1 MHARRRR
8 TPPPRAATPIKNIR
22 VILKPVLGIHPRVY
36 VLCVW
41 LILIALIGFLL
52 LILPG
57 IRKNGTLLT
66 VKSIPPD
73 ASVVIDGHRLGSTGE
88 MIFVPRGKR
97 ELSVERFGF
106 IPYRQSID
114 FQGRILASKIFPQ
127 RLELSLVL
135 NAVEGHDHLAEG
147 AKEFTAWAETGPE
160 RERYAIPPVLTSA
173 ARDTIHGAAE
183 SNSDF
188 ISATLPVCVDE
199 RHLADIARALF
210 ILEGGPSP
218 PGLGNTAQVIRSIA
232 NLDLPIPTG
241 AVTELIDENRLSLL
255 GIKRESK
262 DENTLNIAKDAE
274 AFYAE
279 RRASTPI
286 AVYGS
291 IAFVRIGGITAPL
304 GDVELAVQQGRVRA
318 GAIPIGARINT
329 FQISATEIS
338 NAHFSLFLSDNPEW
352 SVMNIE
358 ELKSQNLVDENYL
371 SSWSSNAAPAEFG
384 NYPVTEISWYAAQAY
399 SEWFTRRYLV
409 GSRAR
414 LPTEDE
420 WELAARQNQIV
431 QNTSELPAG
440 LKPINTADNG
450 VIGITGMAGN
460 VREWCFNPYRI
471 NESLFR
477 PADGQNNFLDPGS
490 PYAYL
495 SRPVR
500 GGAHIDNGL
509 EYPAAVRGRLPA
521 HRTSPVIGFRIV
533 IVPGNT

>member
-1 MHARRRR
+1 MHARKRR
-8 TPPPRAATPIKNIR
+8 THTPRATTSIKKIR

-66 VKSIPPD
+66 IESIPPD
-73 ASVVIDGHRLGSTGE
+73 ASVLIDGHRLGSTGE

-114 FQGRILASKIFPQ
+114 FRGRILASRIFPSK
-127 RLELSLVL
+127 LELSPVL
-135 NAVEGHDHLAEG
+135 DSVEGYDHLAKG
-147 AKEFTAWAETGPE
+147 VKEFIAWAETGPE

-173 ARDTIHGAAE
+173 ARDTIRGAAE
-183 SNSDF
+183 SNPDF
-188 ISATLPVCVDE
+188 ISAALPVCIDE

-218 PGLGNTAQVIRSIA
+218 PGLGNTAQVIMSMA
-232 NLDLPIPTG
+232 SLDLPIPTD
-241 AVTELIDENRLSLL
+241 AITELIDENRLSLL
-255 GIKRESK
+255 GLKKTFK
-262 DENTLNIAKDAE
+262 DEGTPNIAEDAE
-274 AFYAE
+274 TFYAE
-279 RRASTPI
+279 RGASTPI
-286 AVYGS
+286 AVHGS
-291 IAFVRIGGITAPL
+291 ISFVRIGGITAPL
-304 GDVELAVQQGRVRA
+304 GDVELAAQRRRVRA
-318 GAIPIGARINT
+318 GAIPIRARINS

-338 NAHFSLFLSDNPEW
+338 NADFSLFLSENPEW
-352 SVMNIE
+352 SVINIE
-358 ELKSQNLVDENYL
+358 ELRSQNLVDENYL
-371 SSWSSNAAPAEFG
+371 SSWSSSVAPAEFR

-399 SEWFTRRYLV
+399 SEWFTRRYLI

-420 WELAARQNQIV
+420 WELGARQNQIV

-440 LKPINTADNG
+440 LKPINAADKG
-450 VIGITGMAGN
+450 AIGITGMAGN

-471 NESLFR
+471 NENLFR
-477 PADGQNNFLDPGS
+477 PADGRNNFLDPDS
-490 PYAYL
+490 PYAPL

-500 GGAHIDNGL
+500 GGAHIDNEL
-509 EYPAAVRGRLPA
+509 EYPAAVRGHLPA
-521 HRTSPVIGFRIV
+521 HRTSPIIGFRIV
-533 IVPGNT
+533 IVPENS